1 MAEYHP
7 DHEEIQVK
15 VKNATIGTKS
25 HRQAH
30 AMHIHRKEET
40 SSFIYTH
47 TLRTKQ

>member
-7 DHEEIQVK
+7 DHEEIQVE

-30 AMHIHRKEET
+30 AMHTEKKKHHH
-40 SSFIYTH
+40 SYTH
-47 TLRTKQ
+47 IH